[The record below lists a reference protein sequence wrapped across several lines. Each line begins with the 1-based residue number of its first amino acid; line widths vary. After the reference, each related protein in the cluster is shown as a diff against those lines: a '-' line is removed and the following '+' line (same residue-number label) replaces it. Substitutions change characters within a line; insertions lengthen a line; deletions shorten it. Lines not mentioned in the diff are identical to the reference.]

1 MTLNRFFSLSLL
13 LLFACGQTPVVV
25 NSQAS
30 VQGQTITS
38 TGFPRGTI
46 TFHPSFTY
54 VGVDTFVLYGV
65 ARCEIHLFAEADSL
79 RNVRRLYWV
88 QFEGYL
94 PDRDNNYDYSEDPRR
109 TLINGFTF
117 YDNVRFYNTEA
128 AAASRRKGSDGEH
141 VVQLLE
147 KNGYKL
153 SGDLMRLR
161 LVRLDS
167 AARNELMIIYAESLG
182 PHGLTI
188 ADLEQSP
195 DTWTTVSDS
204 LRARA
209 LAGMII
215 RMD

>member
-1 MTLNRFFSLSLL
+1 M
-13 LLFACGQTPVVV
+13 V
-25 NSQAS
+25 NSQAT

-38 TGFPRGTI
+38 TGFPTGTI
-46 TFHPSFTY
+46 TFDPTFTY
-54 VGVDTFVLYGV
+54 VDVDTFVLYGV

-94 PDRDNNYDYSEDPRR
+94 PEIDDSYDYSEDPRR

-117 YDNVRFYNTEA
+117 YDNVRYYNMEA

-141 VVQLLE
+141 VIQLLE

-153 SGDLMRLR
+153 GGDLMRLR

-167 AARNELMIIYAESLG
+167 ASRNELMIIYAESLG
-182 PHGLTI
+182 PHGLTV
-188 ADLEQSP
+188 AELDRAPE
-195 DTWTTVSDS
+195 TWSAVSDS

-209 LAGMII
+209 LAGMNIA
-215 RMD
+215 MQ